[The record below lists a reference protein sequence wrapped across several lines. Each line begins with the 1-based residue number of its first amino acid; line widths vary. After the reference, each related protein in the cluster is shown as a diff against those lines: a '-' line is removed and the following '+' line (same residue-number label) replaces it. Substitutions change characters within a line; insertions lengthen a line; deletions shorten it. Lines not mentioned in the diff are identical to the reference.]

1 MIGQAKC
8 LASAKPTSESRCDEY
23 IERALD
29 LSLRGVESLDEFVR
43 IQRRSFLRKS
53 DTFVRERN
61 LEIVMMRRLWQ

>member
-53 DTFVRERN
+53 DTFG
-61 LEIVMMRRLWQ
+61 QGAQS